1 MKNQFAVLRSKGV
14 KLAVAA
20 SAMAASAASFAI
32 DTTAITAAQ
41 DDGVDAVKL
50 VVGGLIGIVAI
61 VVGVNIVIS
70 MLKKA

>member
-14 KLAVAA
+14 KLAVAS
-20 SAMAASAASFAI
+20 SAMVASAASFAI
-32 DTTAITAAQ
+32 DTTAISDAQ
-41 DDGVDAVKL
+41 ADGVSAVTL